1 MSSSQELHI
10 SFRHLDTDY
19 DINLMKGEK
28 SDYSVEIN
36 GVSYAVLGEKGK
48 LETACKI
55 LNSVSLDSI
64 SDAED
69 LKEKLSVCKDISFP
83 QAKLTHDIGIQT
95 LNITTAIPSTKISS
109 ETDHEIKIPEIM
121 PHTFAGDRPLGIY
134 QSVDKSRSIQ
144 FLEKD
149 GHLFEIG
156 IGHPEKPTE
165 CLLLKDGSFQLKDL
179 PLTLKYD
186 RYADS
191 ITVEENEKVVHTLKP
206 GPLNIGE
213 TVDKLCRSLENYY
226 IFPEIGKECSDY
238 LKKQLNEGAYE
249 SLKDPEKLR
258 DALTSDLYE
267 KSKDKHL
274 CVYLPGDSFPPSIN
288 QYSLPDLRNPSDGY
302 KSKLNNSSIPY
313 EIKTG
318 FIDEDSQVG
327 YVDLRAL
334 ENTKYI
340 GPKPKEGGEGYEDMI
355 DFEARRQALIKA
367 IDHIKTAKTVIIDL
381 RNNGG
386 GHINGVQ
393 FISSLFLDKEL
404 DLSRIEWREG
414 DSRKTVPVK
423 SLSYEELSK
432 DHRLLEQK
440 IMILIGP
447 DTFSG
452 GEAFAND
459 LQVLSRATLI
469 GEPSKGG
476 ANPVRQDFII
486 GGFEVAIPE
495 GEAVNPIQKAKGE
508 RNWEGKGVTPD
519 IPASDALNKA
529 IALCSAKS

>member
-1 MSSSQELHI
+1 M
-10 SFRHLDTDY
+10 
-19 DINLMKGEK
+19 
-28 SDYSVEIN
+28 
-36 GVSYAVLGEKGK
+36 
-48 LETACKI
+48 
-55 LNSVSLDSI
+55 
-64 SDAED
+64 
-69 LKEKLSVCKDISFP
+69 
-83 QAKLTHDIGIQT
+83 
-95 LNITTAIPSTKISS
+95 
-109 ETDHEIKIPEIM
+109 
-121 PHTFAGDRPLGIY
+121 
-134 QSVDKSRSIQ
+134 
-144 FLEKD
+144 EKD

-186 RYADS
+186 KYADS
-191 ITVEENEKVVHTLKP
+191 ITVEENDKVVHTLKP
-206 GPLNIGE
+206 GPLNLEE

-238 LKKQLNEGAYE
+238 LKKQFNEGAYE

-274 CVYLPGDSFPPSIN
+274 RVYLPGDSFPSSIN
-288 QYSLPDLRNPSDGY
+288 KFSLPDLRNPSDGY

-318 FIDEDSQVG
+318 FIDKDSQVG

-340 GPKPKEGGEGYEDMI
+340 GPKPKEGEDGYEEMI

-459 LQVLSRATLI
+459 LKVLSRATLI

-476 ANPVRQDFII
+476 ANPVKQDFII
-486 GGFEVAIPE
+486 GGFEVTIPE
-495 GEAVNPIQKAKGE
+495 GEAVNPIQKARGE

-529 IALCSAKS
+529 IALCSTKS